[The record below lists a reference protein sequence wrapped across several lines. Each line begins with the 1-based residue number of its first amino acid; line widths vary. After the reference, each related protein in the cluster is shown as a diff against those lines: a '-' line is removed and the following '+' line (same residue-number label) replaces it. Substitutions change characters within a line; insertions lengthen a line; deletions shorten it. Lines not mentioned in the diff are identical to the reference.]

1 MVKFDYTNNRDDE
14 AIDLVFNKKKADD
27 RKNWL
32 SNYDP
37 NVSVDT
43 SKGHL
48 KYTDFI
54 NKEFI

>member
-1 MVKFDYTNNRDDE
+1 MVKFDYSDNRDDD

-32 SNYDP
+32 ATYDP
-37 NVSVDT
+37 EICVDT

-48 KYTDFI
+48 KYTDFV
-54 NKEFI
+54 NKEMI